1 MRAEKVVA
9 YLLTNSAPVT
19 TIVGTKISAVIGA
32 QPDDAPFIV
41 YWKETAEREK
51 VISFG
56 GPSIVRAIIS
66 VQCVAL
72 SYAALKD
79 LGEAVRL
86 ALVPVFG
93 SVAGVDVNEIQV
105 ASEGADFYDP
115 ELQLF
120 AQLWQFQIT
129 HQE

>member
-19 TIVGTKISAVIGA
+19 SLVGAKISAVIGA
-32 QPDDAPFIV
+32 QPDDAPFVV
-41 YWKETAEREK
+41 YWKETADRDYR
-51 VISFG
+51 ISMG
-56 GPSIVRAIIS
+56 GPAIVRAIIS
-66 VQCVAL
+66 IQCVAL

-79 LGEAVRL
+79 LGEAVRST
-86 ALVPVFG
+86 LVNQFG
-93 SVAGVDVNEIQV
+93 TIAGVEVNEIQV

-120 AQLWQFQIT
+120 AQLWQFQVT